1 MLGWGA
7 GCVGGGVDDGRW
19 LCHVGENH
27 RWTAYQVHSLLWV
40 GCTLY
45 MVGWW
50 PLVLFD
56 AGDWCQ
62 WESLP
67 AAWPTTQQATLF
79 ARYFEHGYFELTK
92 MEAVKDN
99 HLSDIMQKMW
109 TLCLTQM
116 RLVSKLFK
124 PDPMDFTHKSDA
136 SSIWWVLKLLL
147 CGCRHQ
153 AARSARTHSIR
164 RHHFSVPYSTP
175 GKKQTSTDVEGADP
189 VHQSATSCRELLK
202 IGGLI
207 FGKRQNQCWVVL
219 WIFKEPPVLVL

>member
-1 MLGWGA
+1 MLSGGA
-7 GCVGGGVDDGRW
+7 GCIGGGVDDGRW
-19 LCHVGENH
+19 LCHVRENH
-27 RWTAYQVHSLLWV
+27 CWTAYQVHSLLWV

-45 MVGWW
+45 VVGWW

-79 ARYFEHGYFELTK
+79 AWYFEHGYFELTK

-99 HLSDIMQKMW
+99 HLSDIMQKTW

-136 SSIWWVLKLLL
+136 SSIWWVLKLFFVDAGIKLPEVQGHIQFADITFQYPTRLQVRNKYPLMLRVQNLSISLL
-147 CGCRHQ
+147 LVAG
-153 AARSARTHSIR
+153 
-164 RHHFSVPYSTP
+164 
-175 GKKQTSTDVEGADP
+175 
-189 VHQSATSCRELLK
+189 
-202 IGGLI
+202 
-207 FGKRQNQCWVVL
+207 NCWR
-219 WIFKEPPVLVL
+219 